1 MYLQHWGLRVEPFD
15 QRMGADWFVPTLF
28 HQEAL
33 ARLHFLAEN
42 RRPLGFM
49 AGPAGCGKTTVL
61 ETFAQRM
68 RAAGAAVAT
77 IGLRSLMEEEVLTA
91 AAAGLGE
98 LVDAKA
104 DARSLW
110 RTLAGRLT
118 ALRIERQTTLIL
130 LDDAEGGFA
139 FGRRVVER
147 LLAANGGP
155 PRHTVVLSG
164 VETDLRAFGRDL
176 LERADLRI
184 DVPPLAPPETA
195 DYVLQR
201 LTLAGASRAIFE
213 FAGLEEIARLSGG
226 VPRRINQLA
235 QLCLV
240 AGAASGA
247 ETIEAAL
254 VVDVYEEMQPFAR
267 SLSSR
272 QTAAVPSG
280 WSDSEAKAD

>member
-1 MYLQHWGLRVEPFD
+1 MYLQHWGLRAEPFD
-15 QRMGADWFVPTLF
+15 QRMGPDWFVATPV

-33 ARLHFLAEN
+33 ARLHYLAEN

-49 AGPAGCGKTTVL
+49 SGPAGSGKTTVL
-61 ETFAQRM
+61 EAFAQRM
-68 RAAGAAVAT
+68 RAAGAAVAM
-77 IGLRSLMEEEVLTA
+77 IGLRSRMEEEVLSAVAT
-91 AAAGLGE
+91 GLGE
-98 LVDAKA
+98 LVNPEA
-104 DARSLW
+104 DARRLW
-110 RTLAGRLT
+110 RSVAGRLA
-118 ALRIERQTTLIL
+118 ALRIEQQTTLIL

-139 FGRRVVER
+139 FGRRIVER
-147 LLAANGGP
+147 LLTATAVP

-164 VETDLRAFGRDL
+164 VEGDVRAFGREL

-184 DVPPLAPPETA
+184 DVPPLAGPETA

-226 VPRRINQLA
+226 IPRRINQLA

-247 ETIEAAL
+247 ETIEASL
-254 VVDVYEEMQPFAR
+254 VSGVFEEMQPFAGP
-267 SLSSR
+267 LSSR
-272 QTAAVPSG
+272 HPAAHPAG
-280 WSDSEAKAD
+280 WGVQAGEGD